1 MGLNATVRSLLKRYG
16 LTPSKGLGQNLL
28 VDDMVLEQILMSS
41 ELQPNDLV
49 LEVGPGLGL
58 LTRQLAI
65 RSRLVV
71 AIELDHQMVA
81 LLRQEL
87 AGVPNV
93 QIMQGDILTTDP
105 VAVLLLHS
113 GDVVGHDLHYKV
125 VANLPY
131 YITSAALRHL
141 LSAVPRPEM
150 LVLMVQWEVAER
162 MVAKPG
168 DLSLLGVSVQVFG
181 RAEIVRRV
189 PASAF
194 YPAPKV
200 DSAIVRIVTFPQPI
214 VSDAEL
220 GLFFTLA
227 RAGFGQ
233 KRKQLHNSL
242 AANTRLAH
250 NDVLQALAQ
259 AGIAP
264 ERRAETVSLEEWAGL
279 CAVWPH
285 ERMRTNATDGLS

>member
-28 VDDMVLEQILMSS
+28 VDDMVLDQILESS

-58 LTRQLAI
+58 LTRQLA
-65 RSRLVV
+65 RHSRQVV
-71 AIELDHQMVA
+71 AVELDHQMVA
-81 LLRQEL
+81 LLKQEL

-105 VAVLLLHS
+105 VAVLLVHS
-113 GDVVGHDLHYKV
+113 GVSAAHDLHYKV

-141 LSAVPRPEM
+141 LSAVPRPEL

-168 DLSLLGVSVQVFG
+168 DLSLLGVSVQVYG
-181 RAEIVRRV
+181 RVEIMRRV
-189 PASAF
+189 PAGAF

-200 DSAIVRIVTFPQPI
+200 DSAIVRIVTFPQPM
-214 VSDAEL
+214 VSETEL

-250 NDVLQALAQ
+250 QDVLQALEQ

-264 ERRAETVSLEEWAGL
+264 ERRAETVSLEEWAVL
-279 CAVWPH
+279 CAAWPH
-285 ERMRTNATDGLS
+285 ERTGTNANDSHS

>member
-1 MGLNATVRSLLKRYG
+1 
-16 LTPSKGLGQNLL
+16 
-28 VDDMVLEQILMSS
+28 
-41 ELQPNDLV
+41 
-49 LEVGPGLGL
+49 
-58 LTRQLAI
+58 
-65 RSRLVV
+65 
-71 AIELDHQMVA
+71 
-81 LLRQEL
+81 
-87 AGVPNV
+87 
-93 QIMQGDILTTDP
+93 
-105 VAVLLLHS
+105 
-113 GDVVGHDLHYKV
+113 
-125 VANLPY
+125 
-131 YITSAALRHL
+131 LRHL
-141 LSAVPRPEM
+141 LSAIPRPEM

-168 DLSLLGVSVQVFG
+168 DLSLLGVSVQVYG

-189 PASAF
+189 PAGAF

-214 VSDAEL
+214 VSETEL

-250 NDVLQALAQ
+250 GDVLQALAQ

-264 ERRAETVSLEEWAGL
+264 ERRAETVSLEEWAVL
-279 CAVWPH
+279 CKVWPH
-285 ERMRTNATDGLS
+285 EQMRTNATDGLS

>member
-1 MGLNATVRSLLKRYG
+1 MGLNATVRSLLKRYR

-71 AIELDHQMVA
+71 AIELGHQMVA

-93 QIMQGDILTTDP
+93 QIMQGDILTTDQ

-162 MVAKPG
+162 LAAKPG

-264 ERRAETVSLEEWAGL
+264 ERRAETVSLEEWASL
-279 CAVWPH
+279 CAAWPH